1 MTHPVDQLPAY
12 AAGTLPPPQ
21 AAEIAGHL
29 RGCPSCRTDA
39 ASWSTLA
46 TGIRTATL
54 AVTPSDPP
62 PFAALRARLAVA
74 TAPSEAVGSA
84 MASSAEAS
92 LSGRRRSGP
101 SPSRGGRAAESRS
114 AAVSSGPAVP
124 RYLPTAA
131 PARRPLASGR
141 IAWGLL
147 TRQVGLIG
155 WRVWAIALVVIGAA
169 AGYAASAP
177 PGRAG
182 DLLALVVPLV
192 AAVSV
197 AAACSA
203 DGEAAELV
211 RATPTS
217 TRVLVLARLTLVLAV
232 TVGIGTAASVAVA
245 WPRGDLLLA
254 ELFLTWFGPLVPLSA
269 MSFALAVLWRHEAGI
284 TVVMALWVLRLLAPT
299 SILDHGVAPFLDAL
313 WRPGPPLLL
322 SAVVVAVATVA
333 LAPLAGRHRGIP
345 ALPS

>member
-1 MTHPVDQLPAY
+1 MNHPVDQLPAY

-21 AAEIAGHL
+21 AAEIADHL

-39 ASWSTLA
+39 TSWSRLA
-46 TGIRTATL
+46 TGVRTATL
-54 AVTPSDPP
+54 TATPQDPP
-62 PFAALRARLAVA
+62 PFAAVSARLSSV
-74 TAPSEAVGSA
+74 TSPSEA
-84 MASSAEAS
+84 
-92 LSGRRRSGP
+92 
-101 SPSRGGRAAESRS
+101 AESVLEVS
-114 AAVSSGPAVP
+114 ASRWSGASAGAVP
-124 RYLPTAA
+124 RCVPAA
-131 PARRPLASGR
+131 ARAGRSVASVR

-147 TRQVGLIG
+147 ARQVRLIG
-155 WRVWAIALVVIGAA
+155 WRVWAIALVVIAAA

-232 TVGIGTAASVAVA
+232 TVGIGTAASIGIAL
-245 WPRGDLLLA
+245 PRGDLVLT
-254 ELFLTWFGPLVPLSA
+254 ELFLNWFGPLVPLSA
-269 MSFALAVLWRHEAGI
+269 MSFALAVLWRYEAGI
-284 TVVMALWVLRLLAPT
+284 TVVMACWVLRLLAPT
-299 SILDHGVAPFLDAL
+299 SILDHGVAPILDAL
-313 WRPGPPLLL
+313 WRPSLPLLL
-322 SAVVVAVATVA
+322 GAVAVALAAVA
-333 LAPLAGRHRGIP
+333 FAPLAGRHHKIP
-345 ALPS
+345 AVLS